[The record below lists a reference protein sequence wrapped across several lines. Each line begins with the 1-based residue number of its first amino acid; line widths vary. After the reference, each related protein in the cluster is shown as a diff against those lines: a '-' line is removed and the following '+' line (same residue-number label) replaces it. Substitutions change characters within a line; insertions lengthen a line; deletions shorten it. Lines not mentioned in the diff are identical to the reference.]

1 MKWVQNIY
9 NISVPQ
15 LNLFDDRFESLHPH
29 VCLHETMVIPYD
41 NIGKYNTLGHVS
53 RAYCKVKKTAVA
65 GYQKM
70 EFILSPML
78 SNASF
83 SAVSSSLV
91 YKNKQKHCFF
101 YASEIHRNWVR

>member
-1 MKWVQNIY
+1 
-9 NISVPQ
+9 
-15 LNLFDDRFESLHPH
+15 
-29 VCLHETMVIPYD
+29 MVIPYD

-91 YKNKQKHCFF
+91 YKNKQKHCFLLNINTHSHF
-101 YASEIHRNWVR
+101 GHKKSHNSQRMKVVQGT